1 MDIEETIGKYFKLK
15 HLIWSNG
22 AKNRNLNN
30 MPGIDGN
37 PSQTTIIENLRTLM
51 STCIDYIVDEYP
63 DLIITS
69 AYRSKELNQFL
80 GGSSTS
86 QHCFGQAI
94 DIQVPNL
101 STAELYNYI
110 YYNGKIKWDQLIWE
124 YPEKGNRSWIH
135 ISCSPS
141 VNRRK
146 TTLASNV
153 ATYHDLYGGIRRGGK
168 SQYQDGI
175 TDAKIV

>member
-15 HLIWSNG
+15 HLIWSNT
-22 AKNRNLNN
+22 AKNNGLNN

-37 PSQTTIIENLRTLM
+37 PSQTLVINSLKNLM
-51 STCIDYIVDEYP
+51 NMVIDPIVDKHP

-69 AYRSKELNQFL
+69 GYRCKKLNQFL

-110 YYNGKIKWDQLIWE
+110 YYNNAIKWDQLIWE
-124 YPEKGNRSWIH
+124 YPEKGNGSWVH
-135 ISCSPS
+135 VSYSPY

-146 TTLASNV
+146 TTLASDSII
-153 ATYHDLYGGIRRGGK
+153 YHDLYGGIRRGSK
-168 SQYQDGI
+168 AQYQDGI
-175 TDAKIV
+175 IDAKIV